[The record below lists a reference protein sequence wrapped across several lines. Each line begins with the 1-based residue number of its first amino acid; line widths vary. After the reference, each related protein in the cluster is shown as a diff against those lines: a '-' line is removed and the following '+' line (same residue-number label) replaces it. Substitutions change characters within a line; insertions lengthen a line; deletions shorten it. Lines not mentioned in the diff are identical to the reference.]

1 MPFPFQPYYANGYQ
15 LRQAKAALIVS
26 TRLGRAGQGHHF
38 LGVYYIIIII
48 IIIIIIQSLY
58 HSFTCHTG
66 KNYAY
71 YQAAAS
77 SFT

>member
-1 MPFPFQPYYANGYQ
+1 MPFPFQPYYVNGYQ

-48 IIIIIIQSLY
+48 IIQSFY